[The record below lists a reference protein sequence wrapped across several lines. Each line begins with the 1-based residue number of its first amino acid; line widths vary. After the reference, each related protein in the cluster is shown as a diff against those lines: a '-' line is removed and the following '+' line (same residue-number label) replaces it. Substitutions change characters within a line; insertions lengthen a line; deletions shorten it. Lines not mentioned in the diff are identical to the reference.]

1 MVSCENFYIYRLKEH
16 KQQFPIHPG
25 LNETVLKQLKTSLG
39 GLNKKDRLVNVLFDE
54 INLSEEIHYDN
65 HLDEFKGLADDGK
78 TRTDENAKSQG
89 GLKLP
94 AAKYLALT
102 DTLYTALNNVRAY
115 LFRFSANSL
124 PQIVLD
130 CLVY

>member
-1 MVSCENFYIYRLKEH
+1 
-16 KQQFPIHPG
+16 
-25 LNETVLKQLKTSLG
+25 LKQLKTSLG
-39 GLNKKDRLVNVLFDE
+39 GLDKKDRLVNVLFDE

-65 HLDEFKGLADDGK
+65 HLDEFNGLADDGK
-78 TRTDENAKSQG
+78 TRTYENAKSQG

-94 AAKYLALT
+94 AANHLALT

-115 LFRFSANSL
+115 LFRFSANSP
-124 PQIVLD
+124 PQIVLN